1 MGTLIINIY
10 TKNNDTKHNNN
21 NNNANNIIANA
32 DNSSLSNENFLIISM
47 IEIMKIL
54 MTVIMILS

>member
-1 MGTLIINIY
+1 MRTLIININ
-10 TKNNDTKHNNN
+10 TKNNDTNNNNN
-21 NNNANNIIANA
+21 NNNAYNNNND